1 MQSYLKL
8 HYDVINVMLLSDDVT
23 YQFVLSSVVSKHLLL
38 ALSVLCLFVELTMCK
53 AALATLTSVVPR
65 SRFLG
70 DTGVPLPEFQ
80 GDIYKFW
87 GTHQIFQIFTC

>member
-38 ALSVLCLFVELTMCK
+38 ALSVLCLFVELTYHVCYGPVAK
-53 AALATLTSVVPR
+53 LVEPR
-65 SRFLG
+65 GL
-70 DTGVPLPEFQ
+70 
-80 GDIYKFW
+80 
-87 GTHQIFQIFTC
+87 IFT